1 MSSEIELPESADKR
15 LNKAVAMTVVS
26 LSVFLGLAHVK
37 DDNLVQAMQQAKAD
51 AVDTWGEY
59 QANKIKL
66 HITEGQADDLSV
78 LAKMAKDPVPATR
91 LIKAAQD
98 KIAKYQAKAPE
109 LMAKAKGFEAAY
121 DQMNYHDDQFDA
133 ADALVSIAI
142 SAAAV
147 AALTESVW
155 VLLASWMFGGLG
167 VVMGLAGFFGWAI
180 HPDFLARF
188 LS

>member
-1 MSSEIELPESADKR
+1 MATEIELPESADKR
-15 LNKAVAMTVVS
+15 LNKGVAMTVVS

-37 DDNLVQAMQQAKAD
+37 DDNLVQAMQQAKA
-51 AVDTWGEY
+51 
-59 QANKIKL
+59 
-66 HITEGQADDLSV
+66 
-78 LAKMAKDPVPATR
+78 
-91 LIKAAQD
+91 AQD
-98 KIAKYQAKAPE
+98 KIAKYEAKAPE

-147 AALTESVW
+147 AALTESLW
-155 VLLASWMFGGLG
+155 VLLASWTFGGLG

-180 HPDFLARF
+180 HPDFLAKF

>member
-1 MSSEIELPESADKR
+1 
-15 LNKAVAMTVVS
+15 
-26 LSVFLGLAHVK
+26 
-37 DDNLVQAMQQAKAD
+37 
-51 AVDTWGEY
+51 
-59 QANKIKL
+59 
-66 HITEGQADDLSV
+66 
-78 LAKMAKDPVPATR
+78 MAKDPAPATR

-155 VLLASWMFGGLG
+155 VLLASWLFGGLG

-180 HPDFLARF
+180 HPEFLARF